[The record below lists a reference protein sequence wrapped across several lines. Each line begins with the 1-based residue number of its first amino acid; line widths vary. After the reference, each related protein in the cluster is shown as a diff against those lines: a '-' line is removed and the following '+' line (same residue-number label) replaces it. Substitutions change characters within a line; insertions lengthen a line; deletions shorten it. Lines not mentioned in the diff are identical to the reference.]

1 MPKFICSYAHDIAC
15 YADFVV
21 EAKSQRAAQ
30 RKIRQALKTGK
41 FESVNATPC
50 WENGSTNERVFVQGP
65 ADKRSISTT
74 FEQLT
79 GQEHVFSPHTHL
91 CIRCG
96 IHADD
101 EAVENKP
108 CRI

>member
-1 MPKFICSYAHDIAC
+1 MPKFICSFAHDINC

-21 EAKSQRAAQ
+21 EAKNQKAAQ
-30 RKIRQALKTGK
+30 RKINRALRDGK
-41 FESVNATPC
+41 FENVDTTPA
-50 WENGSTNERVFVQGP
+50 WENGRTNERVFIQGP
-65 ADKRSISTT
+65 ADKHSISTT

-101 EAVENKP
+101 AAVENQP